1 MENST
6 RGWFENLTNETSTQI
21 APNEDDIVQFKTAK
35 ITYYSIVMLL
45 TLVGNSFVV
54 ATFYRNRTLRTT
66 PNYLILNMAVSDS
79 LQAVFVSPWRIGVTY
94 NDRIWL
100 ITGILGDILCKLVHA
115 AQGVSAMVSALS
127 MVVIAA
133 DRFYA
138 ILYPMKPAPITN
150 KLCRGIIA
158 VIWVMSV
165 ALQYHYIHGYRINLQ
180 HNGFTCW
187 FRWGT
192 KSDTE
197 KARKIGF
204 SVLLSIML
212 ITTLMMAVFYSTII
226 AFLHQQQKELR
237 LRPCRITQR
246 VKQNRKIALML
257 VSVVVVFVAVWLLL
271 YVKYSLRY
279 FSDPPVEMPLD
290 LRWIANNVP
299 MLYPVINP
307 VIYYVF
313 NRKYRQ
319 GFNSLV
325 SFIFCRRAWRPKLS
339 VSSQQASKSTVI
351 MNQNFQLEERNCK
364 TKESKNDC
372 ADNP

>member
-45 TLVGNSFVV
+45 TLVGNFFVV

-204 SVLLSIML
+204 SVLLSITAHYDFNDGCIL
-212 ITTLMMAVFYSTII
+212 FYDNRLPTSTTERASLATMPNYAEGETESKNCNHAGECCSGF
-226 AFLHQQQKELR
+226 
-237 LRPCRITQR
+237 C
-246 VKQNRKIALML
+246 
-257 VSVVVVFVAVWLLL
+257 AVWLLL

-319 GFNSLV
+319 GFNSLI

-339 VSSQQASKSTVI
+339 VSSQQASKPTVI

-372 ADNP
+372 TDNP